1 MKRKKQNVKFQYNL
15 YKLKF
20 KTKKQN
26 MKKVF
31 FAIAAI
37 VATMT
42 ITSCGNGATSQ
53 TETTDSTAVQTD
65 STVAT
70 TDSTT
75 VQVDSTTTVK

>member
-1 MKRKKQNVKFQYNL
+1 
-15 YKLKF
+15 
-20 KTKKQN
+20 

-31 FAIAAI
+31 FVIAAI

-53 TETTDSTAVQTD
+53 TETTDST
-65 STVAT
+65 
-70 TDSTT
+70 T

>member
-1 MKRKKQNVKFQYNL
+1 
-15 YKLKF
+15 
-20 KTKKQN
+20 

-53 TETTDSTAVQTD
+53 TETADSTAVQVD
-65 STVAT
+65 
-70 TDSTT
+70 TT
-75 VQVDSTTTVK
+75 VVSEDTTTVDTTAAVK